1 MRPGSPKPLSKSL
14 ISLQG
19 GASLGSADGS
29 RRIFS
34 ARAGRRSRRIFSAR
48 PDQHFGRDAEAFM
61 RTPDYADR
69 QSSFSVQNLGDAR
82 ARASDSFRS
91 FRVSP
96 CRSMRNLIASI
107 GSGGSFTSV

>member
-34 ARAGRRSRRIFSAR
+34 AP
-48 PDQHFGRDAEAFM
+48 PDQHLRRDAAAFM